1 MAIEDVTQRF
11 LRVTAAFDA
20 EKIPYALVGG
30 QAVALCAVLRSR
42 VLHGLITDEATA
54 QGLVTDKPETTSG
67 KERSKSRKGK

>member
-1 MAIEDVTQRF
+1 
-11 LRVTAAFDA
+11 LR
-20 EKIPYALVGG
+20 
-30 QAVALCAVLRSR
+30 AVLRSR